1 MQLVQTPT
9 QVTDRSSTLTDHAYS
24 NREENIV
31 DVHAPHYAISDHY
44 PVCSTQNTSQTNCS
58 VSVHN
63 TITYRQMKNFDQTMF
78 LQDSENQPWGILDIY
93 DRRNCFQYPL

>member
-9 QVTDRSSTLTDHAYS
+9 QVTDRSSTLIDHAYS

-44 PVCSTQNTSQTNCS
+44 PVCLTQNTS
-58 VSVHN
+58 
-63 TITYRQMKNFDQTMF
+63 
-78 LQDSENQPWGILDIY
+78 
-93 DRRNCFQYPL
+93 

>member
-44 PVCSTQNTSQTNCS
+44 PVCLTQNMSQTHCS
-58 VSVHN
+58 DSVHN
-63 TITYRQMKNFDQTMF
+63 TITYRRMKNFDQTMF
-78 LQDSENQPWGILDIY
+78 L
-93 DRRNCFQYPL
+93 